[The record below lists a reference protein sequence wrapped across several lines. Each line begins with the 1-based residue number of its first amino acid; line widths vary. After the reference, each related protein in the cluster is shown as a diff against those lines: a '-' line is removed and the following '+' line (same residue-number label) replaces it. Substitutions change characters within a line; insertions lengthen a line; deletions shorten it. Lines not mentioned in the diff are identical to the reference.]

1 MYIVPEREGVLH
13 RRGEPRGETVS
24 AFEARSERLVWVR
37 AQTFPIPGDIPA
49 VPGCRLSS
57 VQVPTAGSTPLAP
70 RRADRHV
77 RVVGVPAADHQPGFA
92 LRERDD
98 PLEKTHERPLI
109 PRGHGPIPEH
119 LRPGRGHRRRLAFPQ
134 EPRLIQ
140 CFELAVLVRAGVDQR
155 LDEVVGAIAQLGR
168 REVQGE
174 PPAVAQRRR
183 RGGRVGAD
191 RGPGGVRG
199 VGDGRAARGERDPV
213 GITRGFGVVVVDRRR
228 RRQDPPDAVR

>member
-1 MYIVPEREGVLH
+1 MYIVPERQGVLH

-24 AFEARSERLVWVR
+24 AFEARSERLVRVR

-98 PLEKTHERPLI
+98 PLAELLTEWADESLDVEARAPLVDALPTLDATAVEPSKWQPAANSSEMESKVNQTIAGSVATI
-109 PRGHGPIPEH
+109 PR
-119 LRPGRGHRRRLAFPQ
+119 
-134 EPRLIQ
+134 
-140 CFELAVLVRAGVDQR
+140 
-155 LDEVVGAIAQLGR
+155 
-168 REVQGE
+168 
-174 PPAVAQRRR
+174 
-183 RGGRVGAD
+183 
-191 RGPGGVRG
+191 
-199 VGDGRAARGERDPV
+199 
-213 GITRGFGVVVVDRRR
+213 
-228 RRQDPPDAVR
+228 